1 MQLDNKYFG
10 MTLKQIGILAGLAAT
25 ACLLFALAS
34 WFFLRGKFGQSSNPA
49 QGAPISQYTATPWA
63 IPSLVPTGT
72 VTPVPYEELIPGGWV
87 QFKTGLVEIW
97 LPAEFQP
104 GDPQLFNNS
113 SNTAI
118 GELILTGS
126 RSDSSL
132 YQMLV
137 MVSYEPLTADS
148 LDTYLDA
155 EVTKLP
161 ADIRVAQRTNLT
173 LNGTEAIRFV
183 FETRYSNNL
192 DVNDLTYVFLD
203 GSTIWYVEYA
213 AQINEFFEM
222 LSTFEKSVQT
232 FRVVR

>member
-1 MQLDNKYFG
+1 MQLDKKYFG
-10 MTLKQIGILAGLAAT
+10 MTLTQIGILAGLAVT
-25 ACLLFALAS
+25 TCLLFGLTGWFALQGSFNRSSDA
-34 WFFLRGKFGQSSNPA
+34 GKGTPVSLS
-49 QGAPISQYTATPWA
+49 TATPWA
-63 IPSLVPTGT
+63 IPSPAPTGT
-72 VTPVPYEELIPGGWV
+72 ATPVPYENLIPSGWM
-87 QFKTGLVEIW
+87 QYKTGLVEIW

-113 SNTAI
+113 SNTAV

-126 RSDSSL
+126 QSASSL

-137 MVSYEPLTADS
+137 IVSYEPLTAES
-148 LDTYLDA
+148 LDVYLDA

-161 ADIRVAQRTNLT
+161 ADIRVAQRTKVT
-173 LNGTEAIRFV
+173 LNGTEAVRFV
-183 FETRYSNNL
+183 FETRYNNNV

-203 GSTIWYVEYA
+203 GGTIWYVEYV

-222 LSTFEKSVQT
+222 LSVFEKSAQT

>member
-1 MQLDNKYFG
+1 MQLQNKYFG
-10 MTLKQIGILAGLAAT
+10 MTLPQIGILAGLAAT
-25 ACLLFALAS
+25 ACLLFALTG
-34 WFFLRGKFGQSSNPA
+34 WFALRGIFNLSSEAGQGTPV
-49 QGAPISQYTATPWA
+49 SQSTATPWV
-63 IPSLVPTGT
+63 IPSPAPTGT
-72 VTPVPYEELIPGGWV
+72 PTLVPYEQLIPTGWV
-87 QFKTGLVEIW
+87 QYKTGLVEIW
-97 LPAEFQP
+97 LPAEFQL

-148 LDTYLDA
+148 LDAYLDT
-155 EVTKLP
+155 EVAKLP
-161 ADIRVAQRTNLT
+161 ADIRIAQRTNVT
-173 LNGTEAIRFV
+173 LNGTEAVRFV
-183 FETRYSNNL
+183 FETRYDNNL

-203 GSTIWYVEYA
+203 GGTIWYVEYA

-222 LSTFEKSVQT
+222 LSTFEKSAQT